1 MTEANLLYD
10 RLRKFL
16 EQHTKSKILASDAAI
31 LSMYIKMCH
40 TNQNKK
46 PKDQTINFLLL
57 RFKEQALDQSP
68 SYEQSIIGNFLIDE
82 MEKFYGAKK

>member
-1 MTEANLLYD
+1 MTESDNQNKLYD

-16 EQHTKSKILASDAAI
+16 EQHTKSKIISSDAKT
-31 LSMYIKMCH
+31 LSMYIRACH

-57 RFKEQALDQSP
+57 RFREQALDQSP
-68 SYEQSIIGNFLIDE
+68 NHEQCIIGNFLINE
-82 MEKFYGAKK
+82 MEKFY